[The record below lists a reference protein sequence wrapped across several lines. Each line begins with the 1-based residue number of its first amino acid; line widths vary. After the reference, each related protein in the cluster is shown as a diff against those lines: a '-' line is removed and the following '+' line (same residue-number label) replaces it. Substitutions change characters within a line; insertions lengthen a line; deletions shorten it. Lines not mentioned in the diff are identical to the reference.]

1 MASAATMMDGRD
13 LRRTRS
19 ESAAP
24 WVDGPR
30 GAPRVRAYQHR
41 PGESISRTAPTLPPL
56 DLPGELRMPSAG
68 GEPVP
73 VRWSVPLYRETER
86 APPPQQEEYR
96 PDTDN
101 HEQPDGLFG
110 MILELLGF
118 AGANAKA
125 RRELMSLIFTL
136 AFGFAQFVIIITLL
150 AYSAHHE
157 SPTVPGE
164 NEWRACEKPLGVW
177 NALWLV
183 RTALGCLLAVGT
195 WKRERAARLRRVRR
209 RSDSDAEIATQ
220 RYLNGQPHYP
230 RATDGGP
237 TMASG
242 RQPTRATGL
251 SYEGTSGNSNAESS
265 NRVPQSRLHARV
277 SMLTSAISLVWF
289 LAAHV
294 LEYTSVNTCR
304 FSAPHLWWLTFGI
317 MCILYLMILEIF
329 LLGLLVFIL
338 GPVLYLVWNIF
349 LLCLGRHP
357 LQNPHYIKPDIGKL
371 PKAIVQQIPLVLYI
385 PTPPGE
391 STDDS
396 TPITVPPAA
405 HAYPPKGSSGADS
418 SAPAA
423 AQPKRR
429 FAFFRRKGAS
439 KNKSRS
445 SPPREGG
452 SAEKGA
458 GKQGGAAGSAEEDLD
473 EDVPWDEMWE
483 KGEYPFV
490 RLEGNRAVCAICL
503 MDFEEPRR
511 VRGPGAGAAGKDKDG
526 NERKAQEKSLSAT
539 PAEVQGSAATQ
550 EVQVEEVT
558 EEERDAL
565 KLNDAGEGPQPLRL
579 LSCGHAFHQTC
590 VDPWL
595 TDVSGRCP
603 TCQRPV
609 EIPEPSK
616 KAKRRRRRRTE
627 PA

>member
-1 MASAATMMDGRD
+1 MASAATVMEGRA
-13 LRRTRS
+13 LRRTLS

-24 WVDGPR
+24 RVEGSR
-30 GAPRVRAYQHR
+30 GAPRVRAYHHR

-56 DLPGELRMPSAG
+56 DLPGELRMPSVG
-68 GEPVP
+68 VEPP
-73 VRWSVPLYRETER
+73 MNNWAVPLYRDSER
-86 APPPQQEEYR
+86 LPPPQPAANR
-96 PDTDN
+96 PEADN
-101 HEQPDGLFG
+101 ADQPDGLFG
-110 MILELLGF
+110 MILELLGY
-118 AGANAKA
+118 AGPNAKA

-136 AFGFAQFVIIITLL
+136 TFGFAQFVIIVTLL

-164 NEWRACEKPLGVW
+164 NEWQACEKPLGVW
-177 NALWLV
+177 NALWLI

-195 WKRERAARLRRVRR
+195 WRRERAARLRRVRR

-230 RATDGGP
+230 RAEGGP
-237 TMASG
+237 TVAP
-242 RQPTRATGL
+242 RQQPTRASGL
-251 SYEGTSGNSNAESS
+251 SYEGTSGNSNAETSS
-265 NRVPQSRLHARV
+265 RVPQSRLQARI
-277 SMLTSAISLVWF
+277 SLLTSAISLVWF

-294 LEYTSVNTCR
+294 LAYTSVNTCR
-304 FSAPHLWWLTFGI
+304 LSAPHLWWLTFGI

-385 PTPPGE
+385 PTPPDE
-391 STDDS
+391 SPDANASLTA
-396 TPITVPPAA
+396 PPVS
-405 HAYPPKGSSGADS
+405 HAYPPKGSSTTA
-418 SAPAA
+418 SAPSNL
-423 AQPKRR
+423 PKRR
-429 FAFFRRKGAS
+429 FAFFRRRKGAS

-445 SPPREGG
+445 SQPHEGG
-452 SAEKGA
+452 SAEKGRDAAA
-458 GKQGGAAGSAEEDLD
+458 GKHGGASGESDEE
-473 EDVPWDEMWE
+473 EDVPWEEMWE

-511 VRGPGAGAAGKDKDG
+511 VRRPGTAAGGKGKEGGTERGEGG
-526 NERKAQEKSLSAT
+526 NPSAT
-539 PAEVQGSAATQ
+539 TAEAQGSAATQ

-579 LSCGHAFHQTC
+579 LPCGHAFHQTC

-616 KAKRRRRRRTE
+616 KAKRRRRRTQQ
-627 PA
+627 A